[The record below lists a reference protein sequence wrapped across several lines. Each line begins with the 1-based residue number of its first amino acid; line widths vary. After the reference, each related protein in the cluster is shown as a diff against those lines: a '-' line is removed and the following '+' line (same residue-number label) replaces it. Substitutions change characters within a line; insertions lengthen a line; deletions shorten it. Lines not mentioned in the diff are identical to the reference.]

1 MIVTYF
7 QLLFSSP
14 IGCPG
19 QHINAQYHLPET
31 HCIFFSHLEILLKTA
46 FASTVHKKLIV
57 DIVHCSAVISR
68 KMFAKLNVMIGV
80 PDPRI
85 KIMDPDPR
93 IRNSLLRI
101 RESVT

>member
-1 MIVTYF
+1 MV
-7 QLLFSSP
+7 
-14 IGCPG
+14 
-19 QHINAQYHLPET
+19 
-31 HCIFFSHLEILLKTA
+31 FFTDLKTA

-57 DIVHCSAVISR
+57 DIVYCSAVISR
-68 KMFAKLNVMIGV
+68 KLLKMFAKLNVMIGV

-93 IRNSLLRI
+93 ISNSLLRI